1 MDEDWDVP
9 VSFLPDGWRGP
20 ASETG
25 ALKDLRKDS
34 SVENLLRVL
43 LLHVGCGHSLPET
56 VVRAR
61 KANLA
66 DCSAWL

>member
-1 MDEDWDVP
+1 MDEDWNVP
-9 VSFLPDGWRGP
+9 VSFLPDGWRDP
-20 ASETG
+20 ASGTG
-25 ALKDLRKDS
+25 ALQGLCKDS
-34 SVENLLRVL
+34 SVENLLRGL

-61 KANLA
+61 KANPV